1 MSLFLLT
8 YLTAYGVM
16 TAFAGWRLQ
25 RGLGGSWRLWLP
37 LGLFAVVMM
46 FLPVLLRLVEPR
58 LGLWSGRVLT
68 GAGWIWL
75 ALVFWAFSAFL
86 GLEVWNGLLWVLGRA
101 YRPFQAAMLTPLAA
115 ARGVLVLLPVLCLW
129 GWVEGGWVRLRTV
142 VIESDRVPAG
152 TPPVRV
158 VQIADMHLGHTT
170 RPRVWRRVLRLVA
183 EAEPDLVV
191 SSGDLID
198 HVDSVVDGW
207 LAEMAPVTPPLGK
220 VAILGN
226 HEFYPGVERCIAAL
240 RAGGWV
246 VLRNAAMDVTPG
258 LRVVG
263 LDDHLDG
270 RSGGEPDEDEILPP
284 PRDGVFTLLLKHRPE
299 VTAAARERCDLQLS
313 GHSHGGQIF
322 PFGWAVQMVYLHPHG
337 RLVTFPEGLRLY
349 VSHGT
354 GTWGPPFRL
363 FAPPELTLFVVRPS
377 ARPAA
382 PPAEPSDPSGRQA
395 VQ

>member
-8 YLTAYGVM
+8 YLTTYGVM
-16 TAFAGWRLQ
+16 TAFAGWRFQ
-25 RGLGGSWRLWLP
+25 RGLGGSWKLWLP
-37 LGLFAVVMM
+37 LGSFAVVMM
-46 FLPVLLRLVEPR
+46 LMPVLLRLFESR

-86 GLEVWNGLLWVLGRA
+86 GLELWNGLAWLLGRV
-101 YRPFQAAMLTPLAA
+101 YRPFQAAMMTPLAA
-115 ARGVLVLLPVLCLW
+115 ARVVLILIPVLCLW

-142 VIESDRVPAG
+142 VIESDRLPAG
-152 TPPVRV
+152 TVPLRV

-170 RPRVWRRVLRLVA
+170 RPGVWRRVLRLVA
-183 EAEPDLVV
+183 QAEPDLVV

-207 LAEMAPVTPPLGK
+207 LAEMAPLRPPLGK

-226 HEFYPGVERCIAAL
+226 HEFYPGVERCATAL
-240 RAGGWV
+240 RTGGWV
-246 VLRNAAMDVTPG
+246 VLRNAVIDVAPE
-258 LRVVG
+258 LRLVG

-270 RSGGEPDEDEILPP
+270 RRGGGPDEDALLPP

-299 VTAAARERCDLQLS
+299 VTAVARERCDLQLS

-322 PFGWAVQMVYLHPHG
+322 PFGWAVRMLYPHPHA

-349 VSHGT
+349 VSRGT
-354 GTWGPPFRL
+354 GTWGPPFRF
-363 FAPPELTLFVVRPS
+363 FAPPEVTLFEVRPS
-377 ARPAA
+377 AAVPTA
-382 PPAEPSDPSGRQA
+382 PPAGT
-395 VQ
+395 